1 MPRNPYPGKKLHES
15 NNYFETKITF
25 EKIVYNPKL
34 NNIIKPD
41 YQGALNED
49 KVNSMIKEYIDKPN
63 FFYFKNRII
72 IGDLNDT
79 WYIIDGQHRVEMC
92 KKIFL
97 EKNINN
103 ELIFCWYSFSSE
115 NDMRELFTSI
125 NKDSTKN
132 RFYINCE
139 TFEKIK
145 ISEFMKY
152 VNIHWKEYFAKK
164 KSINGKKKTQEEFRD
179 ELISINYFKN
189 DKSVQE
195 LYKNIHEKNLEFY
208 ELNRYNIN
216 IKYNKDIFYK
226 EELNSINDKVIICLK
241 RNNFIKWLNDKN
253 EIPFH
258 DYKKEKNKIPSRLKK
273 ASWIKEYGDVTDVK
287 CPISFC
293 NNTINCL
300 TANGFQ
306 AGHIISEYNNGKI
319 EINNLKPICKNCN
332 SSMGSKNWIDY
343 DPSSLNSYG

>member
-79 WYIIDGQHRVEMC
+79 
-92 KKIFL
+92 
-97 EKNINN
+97 NN

-189 DKSVQE
+189 NKSVQE
-195 LYKNIHEKNLEFY
+195 LYKNIHEKNSEFY
-208 ELNRYNIN
+208 ELNRYDIN
-216 IKYNKDIFYK
+216 IKHNKDIFYK
-226 EELNSINDKVIICLK
+226 EEINSINDKVIICLK

-273 ASWIKEYGDVTDVK
+273 ACWEKEYGEVTNVK

-293 NNTINCL
+293 NNIINCL

-343 DPSSLNSYG
+343 DPNSLNSYG